1 MRKTLLTAFSL
12 LSVVSYAQTVIDL
25 NDISYKQTS
34 ASTVEVSEYHG
45 KAKEV
50 SIPETIQHGGKQFKV
65 TAIGEQAFYWKDVTS
80 INLPSSIDSVK
91 YRAFAS
97 SQLNEIKLPE
107 GLKYIGSFAFNSS
120 KITELTTPSTL
131 KKIDNSAF
139 FTCRMLKNIVFK
151 EGLEEIEE
159 AAFYKNESLVSV
171 TFPKSLKTIG
181 KTSFCNC
188 AKLSSVS
195 FPEGLVSIGAG
206 AFNGCAA
213 LTNVVLPNT
222 LTSIGKEA
230 FLKCRSM
237 TTFNLP
243 KNLEVLGTSF
253 ISMTSVNSFTVDPDN
268 KQFHVVDG
276 VLYNTKNTLLYAIPM
291 KGMKELSV
299 QKNCIG
305 IWGGACWGSDLEKVI
320 LPEGLLAIDG
330 YAFESTN
337 ISDVQFPNSLTL
349 IGEQAFADTKLTK
362 VVLPENFMFLEDGTF
377 AQCKEL
383 TSVTIPSAVATIYNH
398 AFARCKKLTEI
409 ICLGSTPPTLAS
421 YSESTDHPFWEI
433 GESPKLLVPKGTA
446 NAYKLTGDYEDMNIV
461 EQENG
466 ILKLVST
473 SPKNKSTI
481 KGNEPLSFTYTFAE
495 PVKVINEKP
504 DVTLREKGLLYR
516 NIFTPDDCWKV
527 TLSQDKK
534 SITVWAADF
543 DGYTTSYHFDADKTY
558 FVVLPANTV
567 ESATGDKNERIVISL
582 IGSNAAGID
591 LPSPTETSQREVAR
605 YNLSGQQLHAPQK
618 GINIIKYADGT
629 TRKIVVR

>member
-618 GINIIKYADGT
+618 GINIIRYADGT
-629 TRKIVVR
+629 TRKVVVK